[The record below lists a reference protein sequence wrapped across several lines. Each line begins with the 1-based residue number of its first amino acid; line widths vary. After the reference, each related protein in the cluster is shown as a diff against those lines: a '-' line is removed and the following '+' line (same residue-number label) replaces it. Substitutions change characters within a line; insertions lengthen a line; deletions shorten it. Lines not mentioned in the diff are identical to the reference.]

1 MNEPTDNRAKEWRRR
16 YLCRFHLTHR
26 WRTRQA
32 DDGSGNYQVC
42 LDCGKYRDVPIP
54 GAAGG

>member
-1 MNEPTDNRAKEWRRR
+1 MNEPTDNRAKEWRRN
-16 YLCRFHLTHR
+16 YLCRFHITHR

-32 DDGSGNYQVC
+32 DDGSGNYQLC

-54 GAAGG
+54 GGVA